1 MMSVFACLL
10 VIAAIILIAAKAS
23 LNLFLLT
30 GTVSGKNGELV
41 ALISD
46 EPTGNG
52 QILCSVTIQND
63 CFRLSSEQ
71 VNDGPAYLV
80 FGEGNDKTRY
90 PVMLRK
96 GHFSFCETEESI
108 KNYIK

>member
-1 MMSVFACLL
+1 MMSVLISLL
-10 VIAAIILIAAKAS
+10 VIAAIIWVAAKAS

-41 ALISD
+41 ALIS
-46 EPTGNG
+46 EESSENG
-52 QILCSVTIQND
+52 QILCSVTIRNN

-80 FGEGNDKTRY
+80 FGEGNDKTKY
-90 PVMLRK
+90 PVRLRK
-96 GHFSFCETEESI
+96 GHFNFCETEKSI
-108 KNYIK
+108 KNYVK

>member
-1 MMSVFACLL
+1 MMSVLVCVL
-10 VIAAIILIAAKAS
+10 VIAAIIWLAAKAS

-41 ALISD
+41 TLIS
-46 EPTGNG
+46 EESSGND

-80 FGEGNDKTRY
+80 FGEGNDQTKY
-90 PVMLRK
+90 PVKLKK
-96 GHFSFCETEESI
+96 GHFSFCDTDKSI
-108 KNYIK
+108 KTT